1 MTINVHDM
9 SYFESLDVR
18 GGVIKCSNEICFGVM
33 SRSPS
38 SYLNGAKYFNIY
50 MAHYSSR
57 KSTQVFI
64 DAMYECGMMDKNH
77 TTFSLVDTLPKGVQ
91 PSGIHE
97 ECKRFI
103 KLTFE
108 VDKISLQKMYV
119 IYMFVRMLQ
128 NEPKTVYYI
137 RRWMNIP
144 MDFFER
150 VCVASALCG
159 YNSSKLNVQCVYAQ
173 GAGGFHAPLV
183 QIWGANPRTT
193 AKEYI
198 ELLDKH
204 HPPSSPKSSYHLS
217 EQVGD
222 NYMVSMFKSL
232 EYKFKRGKVV
242 EADVLDFLKHIGGSK

>member
-9 SYFESLDVR
+9 SYFESLGVR

-33 SRSPS
+33 NRSPL

-64 DAMYECGMMDKNH
+64 DALYECGMMDKEH
-77 TTFSLVDTLPKGVQ
+77 TTFSLVDSLPKRIK

-97 ECKRFI
+97 NCKRFI

-119 IYMFVRMLQ
+119 IYMFVRLLQ
-128 NEPKTVYYI
+128 NEPRTIYYI
-137 RRWMNIP
+137 RRWMHIP
-144 MDFFER
+144 MDFFSR
-150 VCVASALCG
+150 VCVASAL
-159 YNSSKLNVQCVYAQ
+159 YINSSRLNAINNPTNL
-173 GAGGFHAPLV
+173 GGFHAPLV
-183 QIWGANPRTT
+183 SMWGANPRTT
-193 AKEYI
+193 AKEFV

-204 HPPSSPKSSYHLS
+204 HPPSSPKSSYRLS
-217 EQVGD
+217 QQVGD

-232 EYKFKRGKVV
+232 DYKFKRGKVV